1 MRWGRTGHMIK
12 PGDNQKADIDEK
24 KPQIDGRRKRRQN
37 EQCRKVKIKV
47 DFRTVYR
54 DEKRAFCREIAFSE
68 GST

>member
-24 KPQIDGRRKRRQN
+24 KPQIDGHRKRRQN

-47 DFRTVYR
+47 VF
-54 DEKRAFCREIAFSE
+54 
-68 GST
+68 